1 MCGAARGPRS
11 TASRAVLRKLPLIP
25 TLIVAAAVAVMIA
38 LGFWQLR
45 RGHEKEALL
54 DRFRAAQNLPPIS
67 FPTGPIHEDQLPL
80 FRHATGLC
88 LQPVAKRS
96 TAGRNRAGEPG
107 YSQIVDCRTGAEGPG
122 MSVEVGWSKNPN
134 VAVNWPGGPVSGII
148 APDSRTRM
156 RLVAASSPPG
166 LEPSAP
172 PSIEQI
178 PNNHRSYAIQWFL
191 FALIAVVIYLLALR
205 GKLQADKVKE

>member
-1 MCGAARGPRS
+1 MI
-11 TASRAVLRKLPLIP
+11 RKLSLIP

-38 LGFWQLR
+38 LGVWQLR
-45 RGHEKEALL
+45 RAVEKEALL

-67 FPTGPIHEDQLPL
+67 FPTGAMREDQLPL
-80 FRHATGLC
+80 FRHATGMC

-96 TAGRNRAGEPG
+96 TAGRNRAGETG

-122 MSVEVGWSKNPN
+122 MSVELGWSKNPN
-134 VAVNWPGGPVSGII
+134 VTVNWPGGLVSGII
-148 APDSRTRM
+148 APDSRMRM

-172 PSIEQI
+172 PAIEQI

-191 FALIAVVIYLLALR
+191 FALIAAVIYVLALR
-205 GKLQADKVKE
+205 GKLNSKKAKE

>member
-1 MCGAARGPRS
+1 MI
-11 TASRAVLRKLPLIP
+11 RKLPLIP
-25 TLIVAAAVAVMIA
+25 TMIVAVAVAVMIA
-38 LGFWQLR
+38 LGVWQLR
-45 RGHEKEALL
+45 RAAEKEVLL
-54 DRFRAAQNLPPIS
+54 GRFRAAQTLPPIS
-67 FPTGPIHEDQLPL
+67 FPTTPVPEDRLPL

-107 YSQIVDCRTGAEGPG
+107 YSQIVECRTGAEGPG
-122 MSVEVGWSKNPN
+122 MSVEIGWSKNPS
-134 VAVNWPGGPVSGII
+134 VAVNWPGGLVSGVI
-148 APDSRTRM
+148 APDSRTRL

-205 GKLQADKVKE
+205 GKLQIKKVKE